1 MEMTNRTRRQVKA
14 SLKSQQPL
22 CGDCVGLKCE
32 KLISDNK
39 QVCSKLGKT
48 ATSKS
53 CPHFIADSKPLQP
66 ILKRDAFDTL
76 SRLFQE
82 IPKDALRTVASLLY
96 NEKKTR
102 AAGYFFGQK
111 VYVRYRGAANADYL
125 SNFMVAR
132 VMSVNSE
139 FIRLTSQ
146 DGKCNL
152 TFMRKTCK
160 EIILSVDE
168 FNELR
173 KKMVA
178 KGRLVDPDVKKL
190 IAKKYRAEEEY
201 ELNMSSE
208 SAGGQVTTID
218 TVFKENKLPRRKAKG
233 AVSLVDLVDGLMAG
247 YTDVDK
253 ASKGYKRPS
262 EKRSKTSGSGYERI
276 DVSGD

>member
-262 EKRSKTSGSGYERI
+262 EKRSKTSSSGYERI